1 MTSLLGA
8 LATAAR
14 PATTQPRN
22 ASPVPL
28 TTSFA
33 GGFGRMM
40 GSAGTESQL
49 RAMGGVG
56 TLYSVVNKITTAT
69 AAVDWHLYRE
79 AKSGLEEDREEVTSH
94 ACIDLVQRP
103 NPHQT
108 RSELMEASG
117 QHFELTGE
125 APIVISRHERFRAL
139 PLELW
144 SVRPDRIEPVPHPY
158 EFISKYLYRTPDGQQ
173 LELELDEVLR
183 LMTPCPWDPY
193 RGLGVVQTILVE
205 LDSARASAEWNRNFF
220 INSAEPGGV
229 IEYSEV
235 LEDPD
240 FERARKHW
248 ADQHKG
254 VRNAHRVAIIEG
266 GKWVDRKYTR
276 RDMQFVELRAA
287 SRDTILE
294 GWGLHKASLGI
305 TDDVNRAASLSA
317 KALFAEDILVPRLKR
332 WRGLFN
338 RLLAMYGDTARGL
351 TWDYENPIP
360 PDAEAVDRERD
371 SKTKAW
377 ASLCAAGAD
386 PDEAADA
393 VGLPRG
399 LVKITGPEATPTEGD
414 GPAARQLS
422 LVEQVQ
428 KVYLGVG
435 TVLTW
440 QEARQI
446 LNDGG
451 ANLDLTLPPPA
462 AAAPPLAA
470 PAARMPR
477 AWPRAAADP
486 PDDPDAVDEIDLSPV
501 QAAWEAA
508 VAALLASFVGGA
520 LVDWIDALVDQV
532 RDWVRSGGRLADL
545 QVDPDDAVDLVTDAL
560 ADLADIAAG
569 HVVAEAA
576 DQDVDL
582 DPATPTRAV
591 LKEQALTTVE
601 LLGQVY
607 ELSAAREAQRVAGP
621 DPDAD
626 ELADLVRT
634 HLEALTTAQPE
645 QQLGAALTSAQNQAR
660 AATLTT
666 GPVGAIYASEQMDLR
681 TCGPCREIHGRWIT
695 NTDDLGPLWRLY
707 PGAGYVDCKGR
718 SYCRGT
724 FVGVWREG
732 KDAA

>member
-8 LATAAR
+8 IATAAR
-14 PATTQPRN
+14 PPALTQPRN

-40 GSAGTESQL
+40 GSSGTESQL

-56 TLYSVVNKITTAT
+56 TLYSVVNRITTAT
-69 AAVDWHLYRE
+69 AAVDWHLYRK
-79 AKSGLEEDREEVTSH
+79 AKSGLDEDREEVTSH
-94 ACIDLVQRP
+94 ACKDLVEQP
-103 NPHQT
+103 NPHT
-108 RSELMEASG
+108 NRAELMEASG

-125 APIVISRHERFRAL
+125 APIVIGRHERFRAL

-144 SVRPDRIEPVPHPY
+144 SVRPDRIEPVPDPY
-158 EFISKYLYRTPDGQQ
+158 EFISGYLYRSPDGQR
-173 LELELDEVLR
+173 LPLELDEVLR
-183 LMTPCPWDPY
+183 LLTPCPWDPY

-205 LDSARASAEWNRNFF
+205 LDSARATAEWNRNFF
-220 INSAEPGGV
+220 LNSAEPGGV

-235 LEDPD
+235 LEDED
-240 FERARKHW
+240 FNRATRRW

-266 GKWVDRKYTR
+266 GKWVDRKYTQ
-276 RDMQFVELRAA
+276 RDMQFVELRRAG
-287 SRDTILE
+287 RDTILE
-294 GWGLHKASLGI
+294 GWGLAKASLGI
-305 TDDVNRAASLSA
+305 TDDVNRAASLAA
-317 KALFAEDILVPRLKR
+317 KALFAEDIVVPRLKR
-332 WRGLFN
+332 WRALFN
-338 RLLAMYGDTARGL
+338 RLLAMYGSTARGL
-351 TWDYENPIP
+351 EWDFENPVP

-371 SKTKAW
+371 SKATAW
-377 ASLCAAGAD
+377 AALVAQGAD
-386 PDEAADA
+386 PNEAADA

-399 LVKITGPEATPTEGD
+399 LVIVTAAP
-414 GPAARQLS
+414 PAP
-422 LVEQVQ
+422 V
-428 KVYLGVG
+428 
-435 TVLTW
+435 
-440 QEARQI
+440 
-446 LNDGG
+446 
-451 ANLDLTLPPPA
+451 PPPA
-462 AAAPPLAA
+462 A
-470 PAARMPR
+470 RTR
-477 AWPRAAADP
+477 VHRVRAAAAEA
-486 PDDPDAVDEIDLSPV
+486 DDPDAVDEIDLSPV
-501 QAAWEAA
+501 QAAWETA

-560 ADLADIAAG
+560 TDLADIAAG

-582 DPATPTRAV
+582 DPATPTRTV

-626 ELADLVRT
+626 EVADLVRT

-695 NTDDLGPLWRLY
+695 NTDDLAPLWRLY
-707 PGAGYVDCKGR
+707 PGPGYVDCKGR
-718 SYCRGT
+718 SYCRGS
-724 FVGVWREG
+724 FVGVWRKGRE
-732 KDAA
+732 DAA